1 MGTWVHV
8 YKHVC
13 RGPKFALD
21 IFLKKA
27 LPPKLLRHGL
37 SLKLKLI
44 PAGLASLLQGSLAPW
59 LYILNAEIRDGC
71 YPCPAFVW
79 ILGSKHQSSY
89 LNHGAISLAPNMNN
103 LLAF

>member
-1 MGTWVHV
+1 MSVCACVCVFTSVVISVWAHMGTWVHV

-44 PAGLASLLQGSLAPW
+44 PAGLASLLQGSLAV
-59 LYILNAEIRDGC
+59 
-71 YPCPAFVW
+71 YPEC
-79 ILGSKHQSSY
+79 
-89 LNHGAISLAPNMNN
+89 
-103 LLAF
+103 